1 MIRALAVLLLAA
13 AAGCSTPPTYYTTLS
28 TQVISL
34 QAGELESGGLAFIT
48 PSTVTGQEQEKQTV
62 ALAYADVLKRERPKL
77 PVVSLAQTLSAVNKA
92 KLVESYRRMYDDYRD
107 TALFPADVLKRVS
120 EATGARYLAQLK
132 LQGFK
137 QDSKGRFG
145 IFGFRISETV
155 IGDVRIYLQIWDAR
169 DGTIA
174 WEGTQELRIAT
185 DSTTQEPVSLRD
197 LVERSA
203 QDLFAKLP

>member
-1 MIRALAVLLLAA
+1 MRHLAILLAVL
-13 AAGCSTPPTYYTTLS
+13 AAGCSTPPVYYATLN
-28 TQVISL
+28 TQPISL
-34 QAGELESGGLAFIT
+34 NAGDLEQGGIAFIT

-77 PVVSLAQTLSAVNKA
+77 AVVSLAQTLSAVNKA
-92 KLVESYRRMYDDYRD
+92 KLVEPYRRMYDDYRD

-132 LQGFK
+132 LQGFS
-137 QDSKGRFG
+137 QGSKGRFG
-145 IFGFRISETV
+145 VLGFRVTETV
-155 IGDVRIYLQIWDAR
+155 IGDVRVYLQIWDAR
-169 DGTIA
+169 DGSIA

-185 DSTTQEPVSLRD
+185 DSTTQEPISLRD

-203 QDLFAKLP
+203 ADLIAKLP

>member
-1 MIRALAVLLLAA
+1 MRRLAIVVLVL
-13 AAGCSTPPTYYTTLS
+13 AAGCSTPPVYYATLN
-28 TQVISL
+28 TQPISL
-34 QAGELESGGLAFIT
+34 KAGDLESGGVAFIT
-48 PSTVTGQEQEKQTV
+48 PSTVTGQEQEKQTI

-77 PVVSLAQTLSAVNKA
+77 TVVSLAETLGAVNKA
-92 KLVESYRRMYDDYRD
+92 KLVEPYRRMYDDYRD

-132 LQGFK
+132 LQGFS
-137 QDSKGRFG
+137 QGSKGRFG
-145 IFGFRISETV
+145 VLGFRVSETV
-155 IGDVRIYLQIWDAR
+155 IGDVRLYLQIWDAR

-203 QDLFAKLP
+203 KDLVAKLP